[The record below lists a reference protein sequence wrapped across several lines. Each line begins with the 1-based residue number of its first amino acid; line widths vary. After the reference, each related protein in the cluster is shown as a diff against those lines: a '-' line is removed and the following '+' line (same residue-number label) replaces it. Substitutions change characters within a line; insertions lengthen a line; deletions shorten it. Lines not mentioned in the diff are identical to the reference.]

1 MHERQISKSYDHN
14 AITKI
19 VTSCL
24 IMTDMKIYAPCL
36 DKCEWEKNPMRMI
49 VRLKKGSKNAS
60 TRRAHHWSHEEY
72 RAKKKIIILLASE
85 DNTEEQ
91 KKNMKCLQFGSCF
104 LWSGSYTLQ
113 KRMKR
118 FGPHLQHSCRDFFF
132 SSFFLSSAIHFLHN
146 RRAVAALCAFL
157 ILLQHPPQ
165 ITFQTCLNCFFFS
178 LQLRVLYLL
187 RKSSY
192 TLDTKFIR

>member
-49 VRLKKGSKNAS
+49 VRLKKGSNNAS

-91 KKNMKCLQFGSCF
+91 KKIWNVCSLEAVSCDLDPILF
-104 LWSGSYTLQ
+104 KNEWSV
-113 KRMKR
+113 
-118 FGPHLQHSCRDFFF
+118 
-132 SSFFLSSAIHFLHN
+132 SARICN
-146 RRAVAALCAFL
+146 IRAV
-157 ILLQHPPQ
+157 I
-165 ITFQTCLNCFFFS
+165 FFS
-178 LQLRVLYLL
+178 LHSFFHQQ
-187 RKSSY
+187 
-192 TLDTKFIR
+192 FIFYIIDAL